1 MRVYEASK
9 ATFRSVLMAPYPL
22 GSDSDVQGYQPEDAD
37 QDRGLKGNRGVSLLL
52 NCPEC
57 PEIKKKI
64 DRIFVALL
72 GDDGLGMQ
80 NGLVYEL
87 TLLKSTKNTTASWV
101 GVVKPVAIAVLSSGI
116 TFVLTYGVLQHFL

>member
-1 MRVYEASK
+1 
-9 ATFRSVLMAPYPL
+9 MAPYPA
-22 GSDSDVQGYQPEDAD
+22 GKDSDVQGYQPEDAD
-37 QDRGLKGNRGVSLLL
+37 QDRGHKANRFS
-52 NCPEC
+52 NCPDC

-87 TLLKSTKNTTASWV
+87 TLLKSTKNTTASWI
-101 GVVKPVAIAVLSSGI
+101 GVAKPIAIAVVASAV
-116 TFVLTYGVLQHFL
+116 TFLLTYGFFGRLL

>member
-1 MRVYEASK
+1 
-9 ATFRSVLMAPYPL
+9 MAPYPL

-87 TLLKSTKNTTASWV
+87 TLLKSIRILLLV
-101 GVVKPVAIAVLSSGI
+101 GLGLLSR
-116 TFVLTYGVLQHFL
+116 LQLQFLVQVSLLC

>member
-9 ATFRSVLMAPYPL
+9 ATFRGVLMAPYPL

-37 QDRGLKGNRGVSLLL
+37 QDRGLKGNRGVSFLL

-87 TLLKSTKNTTASWV
+87 TLLKSNKITTASWV
-101 GVVKPVAIAVLSSGI
+101 GVVKPIAIAVISSAI
-116 TFVLTYGVLQHFL
+116 TFGLTYGILERIL

>member
-9 ATFRSVLMAPYPL
+9 ATFRGVLMAPYPL

-37 QDRGLKGNRGVSLLL
+37 QDRSFKANRRLLV

-87 TLLKSTKNTTASWV
+87 TLLKSNKITTASWV
-101 GVVKPVAIAVLSSGI
+101 GVVKPIAIAVISSAI
-116 TFVLTYGVLQHFL
+116 TFGLTYGILERIL

>member
-1 MRVYEASK
+1 
-9 ATFRSVLMAPYPL
+9 MAPYPL

-87 TLLKSTKNTTASWV
+87 TLLKSNKITTASWV
-101 GVVKPVAIAVLSSGI
+101 GVVKPIAIAVISSAI
-116 TFVLTYGVLQHFL
+116 TFGLTYGILERIL